1 MARGLGPAAM
11 QTPWPAPEGRGK
23 GDKGGLE
30 VGRGEVEEKEGG
42 KIETERQVFDMIKLQ
57 LG

>member
-1 MARGLGPAAM
+1 M

-30 VGRGEVEEKEGG
+30 VVRGEVEEKEGG